1 MVASLARPEG
11 NLTGVSILTTEL
23 MPKRIELLT
32 ELVPQAG
39 TIALL
44 VNPNTGAKRME
55 EMIEAVQQ
63 AARVKG
69 VQLHVLKAGTESEID
84 DAFATL
90 VQLHAGALAVSND
103 PFFNIR
109 RDQIVA
115 LASRYATPAI
125 YAGRDPVPAGGLISY
140 GSST

>member
-1 MVASLARPEG
+1 LVASLARPEG

-55 EMIEAVQQ
+55 EMI
-63 AARVKG
+63 
-69 VQLHVLKAGTESEID
+69 
-84 DAFATL
+84 
-90 VQLHAGALAVSND
+90 
-103 PFFNIR
+103 
-109 RDQIVA
+109 
-115 LASRYATPAI
+115 
-125 YAGRDPVPAGGLISY
+125 
-140 GSST
+140 

>member
-1 MVASLARPEG
+1 VRRKTPPRRYRSSSIAGDPIGEGLVTSLARPEG

-32 ELVPQAG
+32 ELVPQAR

-55 EMIEAVQQ
+55 GMIEAVQQ

-69 VQLHVLKAGTESEID
+69 MQLHVLKAGTESEID

-109 RDQIVA
+109 
-115 LASRYATPAI
+115 T
-125 YAGRDPVPAGGLISY
+125 
-140 GSST
+140 